1 MVVAE
6 QCINCAYSGILAI
19 RKVMTPTDIL
29 RLNTT
34 HSAHTHI
41 PEMSN
46 YKQERAVSLQN
57 DITEFLLNLVL
68 SLHATQVC
76 VDCLPHIF
84 LLAFFKTLALCPP
97 SLSSSPSVSLG
108 SISF

>member
-57 DITEFLLNLVL
+57 DITEFFVKSG
-68 SLHATQVC
+68 SLFTC
-76 VDCLPHIF
+76 NTSLRRLPPPHIPTCLF
-84 LLAFFKTLALCPP
+84 
-97 SLSSSPSVSLG
+97 
-108 SISF
+108 